1 MNGCFS
7 RQILLQ
13 VWVALCFFVEVSF
26 SSQQKENSNKDFWN
40 SIPFK
45 ISIYFYVTITG
56 DLKHFL
62 YFSLKQVFRKTNNC
76 FKKLQ
81 YRFLVRITTTENAKF
96 PFKIALLEAN
106 VKRKRMESIKWTNLT
121 EQSFAKKYFIFWKYN
136 FRIAFY
142 KELIWCTNYKNTHI
156 HTLCKRLNFTW
167 ECLFLV
173 KPR

>member
-1 MNGCFS
+1 MNSCFS
-7 RQILLQ
+7 WQILRPM
-13 VWVALCFFVEVSF
+13 WVALCFFVEVSF

-62 YFSLKQVFRKTNNC
+62 YFSLKQVFRRTNNC

-96 PFKIALLEAN
+96 PFKIALSKAN
-106 VKRKRMESIKWTNLT
+106 VKRKRMGNIKWANLT
-121 EQSFAKKYFIFWKYN
+121 CQEVLPRNCSFFENI
-136 FRIAFY
+136 IS
-142 KELIWCTNYKNTHI
+142 
-156 HTLCKRLNFTW
+156 
-167 ECLFLV
+167 V
-173 KPR
+173 